1 VADHPAPA
9 LCVIVDVR
17 KYNNGILPVR
27 ALAPPTRATVAKFSA
42 SKNPR
47 EHRVAMMTEKT
58 YHFAGNVT

>member
-1 VADHPAPA
+1 
-9 LCVIVDVR
+9 VIVDVR

-58 YHFAGNVT
+58 YHLAGNVT